1 MIFILNH
8 WRMLTAVIFW
18 LWIHQLMKRPCC
30 LLQVVFHLVV
40 TTTVWQ
46 VPMEVSPHYLKAL
59 QRISN
64 TFHQHPKW
72 AHHLIHRQD
81 ILHRIIHPVVYRLL
95 THPLWGTVIHQQ
107 PESTSPGRGW
117 ARWKCPL
124 SLCNIASLNHRH
136 KCIQSRHLF
145 LQQ

>member
-18 LWIHQLMKRPCC
+18 LWIHQLTKKPCC
-30 LLQVVFHLVV
+30 LLQIVFHLVV
-40 TTTVWQ
+40 RATVWQ
-46 VPMEVSPHYLKAL
+46 VLMVVSSRYLRAL

-72 AHHLIHRQD
+72 AHHPIHHQD
-81 ILHRIIHPVVYRLL
+81 TLCRICHLVVCQLL
-95 THPLWGTVIHQQ
+95 THPLWGIVIHQQ
-107 PESTSPGRGW
+107 QESTSLGRGW

-136 KCIQSRHLF
+136 KSIQSRHLF